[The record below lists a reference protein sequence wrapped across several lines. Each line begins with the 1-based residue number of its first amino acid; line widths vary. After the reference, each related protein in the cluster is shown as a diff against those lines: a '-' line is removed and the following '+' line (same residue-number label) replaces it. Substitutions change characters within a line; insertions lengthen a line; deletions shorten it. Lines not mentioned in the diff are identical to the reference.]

1 MNIGS
6 SWKYDHLQF
15 HGMSLSGIRTS
26 LCMPELHLA
35 FDTAQGFPFL
45 IPMKKFF
52 ISHGHLDH
60 AAGIP
65 YIISQKNLFRM
76 PVAEYYMPP
85 SLVDPLTQIMK
96 LWEKIEDHQYHFKFI
111 GVGLDEIP
119 INQNHFM
126 RAFPTYH
133 RVESFGYTLFQRTH
147 KLSSRFK
154 GASREEIIQARTNGE
169 MIDQAHDQPLVS
181 FTGDTKIEFLK
192 GPDWIRKSKVLILES
207 TYLDDKKTVQQARD
221 WGHTHLDEI
230 IPHLDDI
237 EAEKIVLIHLSS
249 RYTLAEAA
257 RIIELKI
264 PKKHLDR
271 IVIFPGR

>member
-1 MNIGS
+1 MNVGS
-6 SWKYDHLQF
+6 PWKYDDLQF

-76 PVAEYYMPP
+76 PVAEYFMPP
-85 SLVDPLTQIMK
+85 SLVEPLTKIMR
-96 LWEKIEDHQYHFKFI
+96 LWEQIEDHQYKFNFI
-111 GVGLDEIP
+111 GVGLEEIEV
-119 INQNHFM
+119 NAGHFIK
-126 RAFPTYH
+126 AFPTFH
-133 RVESFGYTLFQRTH
+133 RVESFGYTLFKRTR
-147 KLSSRFK
+147 KLSSHFT
-154 GASREEIIQARTNGE
+154 GASREEIIKARSAGE
-169 MIDQAHDQPLVS
+169 IIDQVFDQPLVT
-181 FTGDTKIEFLK
+181 FTGDTKIEFLN
-192 GPDWIRKSKVLILES
+192 GPDWIRNSKVLILES
-207 TYLDDKKTVQQARD
+207 TYLDDKKTIQQARD

-237 EAEKIVLIHLSS
+237 KSEKIALIHISS
-249 RYTLAEAA
+249 RYSMDEAR
-257 RIIELKI
+257 RIIEQKI

-271 IVIFPGR
+271 VVIFPGR